1 MLRLNS
7 TTHRTSFVITHK
19 FHNRSHASVIT
30 FNLALYK
37 VSLVLKKH
45 LNILQSSPNC
55 SCNCKDT
62 FPVPPVIAYRRHASL
77 RDQFWYTPRYR
88 TTHLTRN
95 NMEFTN
101 AVSRVLFSRKAK
113 QITFTATNEQ
123 QQQQKIIDYLSCKSK
138 NLIYLINLDP
148 IPFPFSR
155 PHPFFEGK
163 ALGTRLL
170 LNLCNK
176 CKCQYIGE
184 TKRQLNERFG
194 EHRRYILNHQQPP
207 VIPLLSPY
215 ILSKVDIQSMT
226 SF

>member
-45 LNILQSSPNC
+45 LIILHASP
-55 SCNCKDT
+55 NCKDT

-95 NMEFTN
+95 NMEYTN

-123 QQQQKIIDYLSCKSK
+123 KKIIDYLSCKSK
-138 NLIYLINLDP
+138 NLIYLIYATNVNASTLV
-148 IPFPFSR
+148 
-155 PHPFFEGK
+155 
-163 ALGTRLL
+163 RL
-170 LNLCNK
+170 NAN
-176 CKCQYIGE
+176 
-184 TKRQLNERFG
+184 
-194 EHRRYILNHQQPP
+194 
-207 VIPLLSPY
+207 
-215 ILSKVDIQSMT
+215 
-226 SF
+226 